1 VKYLIPIFHL
11 FLFASFP
18 VAATAQ
24 DKNTAPPILDIQE
37 VVSDEGI
44 TAWLVEDHS
53 VPVISMHFA
62 FKGAGSALEPDEKQ
76 GLVQLL
82 SNTMD
87 EGADDLNSQAF
98 QKTLADNSISLSFS
112 GGRDNFGGSLKT
124 LTKNKE
130 LAFDLLSKAL
140 VKPRFEEDPLER
152 MKKSNLSRIKTSL
165 TDPDWIAAR
174 LQNDLAFEGHP
185 YSRNSGG
192 TLSSLPKITAEDLR
206 HFVQKEFTKD
216 RLIVSIAGDISP
228 EQVKSM
234 LNKTFND
241 LPKKPESSSE
251 TKNVVLKNGNE
262 TAYFGLDVPQSA
274 VRIIY
279 EGIQRDDPDYY
290 AFQIMNQIFGAGG
303 FGSRLMEEVR
313 EKKGLT
319 YGIYSSLQRLNHA
332 QLIVIGASTQTKTVG
347 ELLSTVDQTIQDIK
361 KDGVTKQELED
372 AKSYI
377 LGSLPLG
384 LTSTGA
390 ISATLLSLQ
399 EENLPKNYLDL
410 LRDKIKAITQTD
422 VAQVA
427 QRLLTDDNRLVI
439 VVGEEKPGSTTRE
452 ITELPNAL

>member
-1 VKYLIPIFHL
+1 MRYLVPVLCL
-11 FLFASFP
+11 FLFISLPFA
-18 VAATAQ
+18 VIAQ
-24 DKNTAPPILDIQE
+24 DNSAQILDVQE

-44 TAWLVEDHS
+44 TAWLVEDHT

-87 EGADDLNSQAF
+87 EGAADLDSQTF

-124 LTKNKE
+124 LTKNKD

-140 VKPRFEEDPLER
+140 IEPRFDNEPLDR
-152 MKKSNLSRIKTSL
+152 MKQSNLSRIKTSL

-185 YSRNSGG
+185 YARNSGG

-206 HFVQKEFTKD
+206 SFAKKEFTKD
-216 RLIVSIAGDISP
+216 RLIVSVAGDISP

-234 LNKTFND
+234 LDEIFSD
-241 LPKKPESSSE
+241 LPEKPEKPSE
-251 TKNVVLKNGNE
+251 TNDIALKNGNE
-262 TAYFGLDVPQSA
+262 IAYFGLDVPQSA

-290 AFQIMNQIFGAGG
+290 AFQVMNQIFGAGG

-332 QLIVIGASTQTKTVG
+332 QLIVIGASTQTKTVD
-347 ELLSTVDQTIQDIK
+347 ELVSTVDQTIQNMK
-361 KDGVTKQELED
+361 QNGVTEQELED
-372 AKSYI
+372 AQSYI

-399 EENLPKNYLDL
+399 EEDLPKDYLDQ
-410 LRDKIKAITQTD
+410 LRDKIRNITRED
-422 VAQVA
+422 VSQIA
-427 QRLLTDDNRLVI
+427 QRLLTDDDRLVI
-439 VVGEEKPGSTTRE
+439 IVGEEKPASATRE